1 MSNVKAHAQ
10 DLAEQHES
18 GELLVLPTVWDTWS
32 ATVAAEAG
40 FSGLTIGSH
49 PVADA
54 IGSADGENM
63 NFSEY
68 LEVIKRIVDT
78 VDLPVSADVES
89 GYGLQAEELITRLL
103 EAGAVG
109 ANIEDVVHTEGKR
122 VRERQEHADYIAAAR
137 QAADDAGV
145 DFVINGRTDAVKLG
159 TAVYQDPL
167 GEAVE
172 RVKLMEQAGARAV
185 YPVGLSTA
193 AEVSAV
199 VEATS
204 VPVNATAHPVDGH
217 GVGHIQE
224 LKQLGV
230 RRVTFG
236 PLWQKWLGDVSA
248 KHLSKW
254 TD

>member
-1 MSNVKAHAQ
+1 MSNVKAQAQ

-32 ATVAAEAG
+32 ASVAAEAG
-40 FSGLTIGSH
+40 FSGLTVGSH

-63 NFSEY
+63 NFAEY
-68 LEVIKRIVDT
+68 LEVVKRIVKA
-78 VDLPVSADVES
+78 VNVPVSADVES
-89 GYGLQAEELITRLL
+89 GYGLEPGELIDRLL
-103 EAGAVG
+103 EVGAVG

-137 QAADDAGV
+137 QAADDAGI
-145 DFVINGRTDAVKLG
+145 DFVINGRTDAMKLKDDF
-159 TAVYQDPL
+159 QDPL
-167 GEAVE
+167 AEAIE

-185 YPVGLSTA
+185 YPVGASSS
-193 AEVSAV
+193 EQVSAI
-199 VEATS
+199 VEAVS
-204 VPVNATAHPVDGH
+204 VPVNVTAHPVDGH
-217 GVGHIQE
+217 GAGDLQRLNE
-224 LKQLGV
+224 LGV

-236 PLWQKWLGDVSA
+236 PTWQKWLGKVSA
-248 KHLSKW
+248 EQLARW

>member
-78 VDLPVSADVES
+78 VDLPVSADVEA

-109 ANIEDVVHTEGKR
+109 AKVFGGEVLGHAPGSARGRALDGVLRARDR
-122 VRERQEHADYIAAAR
+122 VLPRARRCALAA
-137 QAADDAGV
+137 
-145 DFVINGRTDAVKLG
+145 
-159 TAVYQDPL
+159 
-167 GEAVE
+167 
-172 RVKLMEQAGARAV
+172 
-185 YPVGLSTA
+185 
-193 AEVSAV
+193 
-199 VEATS
+199 
-204 VPVNATAHPVDGH
+204 H
-217 GVGHIQE
+217 
-224 LKQLGV
+224 
-230 RRVTFG
+230 
-236 PLWQKWLGDVSA
+236 
-248 KHLSKW
+248 SKASRCK
-254 TD
+254 